1 MFKTEVKL
9 MALTPESKVK
19 AKVVKLLKQYNVY
32 YFFPPA
38 NGYGRS
44 GIPDIVCCV
53 NGKFVAIECKAGGNK
68 PTELQTFE
76 INAIRRAKGTA
87 AVINEDNIDLVEQI
101 LKEQTE

>member
-1 MFKTEVKL
+1 
-9 MALTPESKVK
+9 MALTPEAKVK
-19 AKVVKLLKQYNVY
+19 AKVVKLLRQYNAY
-32 YFFPPA
+32 YFFPSA

-68 PTELQTFE
+68 PTELQISE

-101 LKEQTE
+101 LKEQAE